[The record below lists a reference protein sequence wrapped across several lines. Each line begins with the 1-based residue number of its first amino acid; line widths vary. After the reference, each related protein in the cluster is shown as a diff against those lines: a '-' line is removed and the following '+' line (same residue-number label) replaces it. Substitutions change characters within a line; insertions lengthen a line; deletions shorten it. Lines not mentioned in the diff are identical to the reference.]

1 MKMHRWMALYAAT
14 LAMTIAG
21 VSIAADDAAPSRPGT
36 LSAQPGASA
45 PAEPMRSQP
54 GGDDRTLELAP
65 QPGVS
70 APRETTKEIPSD
82 KDYKP
87 SDQTASIDRN
97 FKPDQNGGDGR
108 PPAKLPCVGMQ
119 VKYETKCLLHQEEHG
134 LSIVSIDPNSPA
146 AKAGLEAGSG
156 RTAAAAAMGTA
167 GALLGPLGLLVNGFA
182 EKTGNFG
189 TDGDFIVA
197 VNDRR
202 VRSELD
208 LEDELAKLKPGDTMY
223 LQVLRRIGAGH
234 KSMRIAVTVG
244 KPCGTVADNSR
255 SYDDNGAEQNA
266 Y

>member
-1 MKMHRWMALYAAT
+1 MKMHRWTALYAAT
-14 LAMTIAG
+14 LAMSIA
-21 VSIAADDAAPSRPGT
+21 VASIAADGAAPSRPGT

-70 APRETTKEIPSD
+70 APRQTTKEIPSD

-108 PPAKLPCVGMQ
+108 PPEKLPCVGMQ

-134 LSIVSIDPNSPA
+134 LSIVSVDPNSPA
-146 AKAGLEAGSG
+146 AKAGLQAGSG
-156 RTAAAAAMGTA
+156 RTVAAAALGAA
-167 GALLGPLGLLVNGFA
+167 GALPGLGLLLNGFA

-208 LEDELAKLKPGDTMY
+208 LEDELAKLKPGDTLY
-223 LQVLRRIGAGH
+223 LTVIRGVANGVH
-234 KSMRIAVTVG
+234 KTMKIAITVG